1 MHERGFS
8 LIETLVALAVFST
21 AAIGL
26 LAMNTQSVA
35 HARALEERFLARTI
49 AENRLVDAMTSPSAR
64 TIGTRAG
71 ADVQLDRPFEWTET
85 ITATERNGLLQVT
98 VDVTAPGEPHVLA
111 RVSALKR
118 VTP

>member
-26 LAMNTQSVA
+26 LAMNTQSVT
-35 HARALEERFLARTI
+35 HAGALEERFLARTV
-49 AENRLVDAMTSPSAR
+49 AENRLVDAMTSPAAR
-64 TIGTRAG
+64 TIGTRSG
-71 ADVQLDRPFEWTET
+71 EDLQMNRSFQWTET
-85 ITATERNGLLQVT
+85 IAATERNGLVQIT
-98 VDVTAPGEPHVLA
+98 VDVTAPDQQQVLA